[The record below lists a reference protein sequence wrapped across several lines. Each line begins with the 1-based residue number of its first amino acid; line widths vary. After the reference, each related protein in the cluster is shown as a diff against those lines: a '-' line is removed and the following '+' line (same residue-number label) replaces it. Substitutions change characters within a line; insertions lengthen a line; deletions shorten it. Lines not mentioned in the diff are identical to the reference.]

1 MEIIIIYLFLLLT
14 LAFSHSLPQPIYAST
29 SEQHTRAIRALDG
42 YITSIEAD
50 PDVRTIAAPLYQIH
64 PPGVKTHGTVIFW
77 HGGFGMPDN
86 VKLLGRYLFENKFN
100 IFLPPLA
107 GHALNGTRW
116 PYSLLRDD
124 MGGKAAREVLM
135 SDPQIMNISKAI
147 TAGELMAPV
156 HAPDGFDMDVMVT
169 RVLNLFEKNLSTED
183 YDNVMKAFRLL
194 VREDYYPGL
203 EKDLFK
209 YFESDHFRYDST
221 AYEQVSLV
229 IPLPGPIYAGGFS
242 MGGLQTMFAAARSK
256 IIDRAVLLA
265 PFFEAAAP
273 EGKPNYRYLLEAVGV
288 LDVYSAPVPD
298 DVPIPSRILPA
309 ADIVG
314 RLAMQ
319 DDITRNVREHTATFC
334 VYAEDDGMA
343 DYEIG
348 INLCKS
354 ALRNNESIVYSFP
367 ASEGINHFVAPGRF
381 NKYSTAVAKEIL
393 RFFATGSVHVKELTS
408 EMGDP
413 ELPDVPSFN
422 DPFLVPGND
431 MMGSAEPLMMDD
443 ETMDHGSED
452 HGSMDRSTMTHDS
465 MDHSM

>member
-1 MEIIIIYLFLLLT
+1 MKVIILHLFLLLT
-14 LAFSHSLPQPIYAST
+14 LAFSHSLPEPIYSST
-29 SEQHTRAIRALDG
+29 PEQHARTVHALDR
-42 YITSIEAD
+42 YIKTIEAD
-50 PDVRTIAAPLYQIH
+50 PDVRAKAAPLYQIH
-64 PPGVKTHGTVIFW
+64 PPGVKTHGTVILW

-86 VKLLGRYLFENKFN
+86 LKLFGRYLFENNFN
-100 IFLPPLA
+100 VFLPPLA

-116 PYSLLRDD
+116 PYSLLRDN

-135 SDPQIMNISKAI
+135 SHPQIMNISKAI
-147 TAGELMAPV
+147 TAGELIAPV
-156 HAPDGFDMDVMVT
+156 HAPDGFDMDVMVN
-169 RVLNLFEKNLSTED
+169 RVLDLLEKNLSTED
-183 YDNVMKAFRLL
+183 YNNVIKAFQLL

-273 EGKPNYRYLLEAVGV
+273 EGKPSYRYLLEAVGV
-288 LDVYSAPVPD
+288 LDVYSAPVAG

-309 ADIVG
+309 VDIVG

-334 VYAEDDGMA
+334 VYAEDDGVA

-348 INLCKS
+348 INVCKS
-354 ALRNNESIVYSFP
+354 ALRNNESIVYSYP
-367 ASEGINHFVAPGRF
+367 ASKGINHFVASGNF
-381 NKYSTAVAKEIL
+381 NKYSTAMAKEIL
-393 RFFATGSVHVKELTS
+393 RFFATGSAHVEELTT

-413 ELPDVPSFN
+413 ELPDVPSFD
-422 DPFLVPGND
+422 DPFLVEGNE

-443 ETMDHGSED
+443 ETMDHGSMD
-452 HGSMDRSTMTHDS
+452 HGLIDHSTMSHDS
-465 MDHSM
+465 MGHSM